1 MDNHETMKGQKP
13 TLKQVQAI
21 RCPTCGAGPDK
32 RCANSVREP
41 RKEPHRDRRLI
52 AADSL
57 TLPWRLTGLYR

>member
-1 MDNHETMKGQKP
+1 MDNHE
-13 TLKQVQAI
+13 
-21 RCPTCGAGPDK
+21 GPEAYSQTGTSYPLPDLWRGSGK